1 MLKFTKIYNIK
12 DANPQ
17 EEYNTER
24 FKIAQA
30 NAASFRKQ
38 SQILE
43 ERNAKLNGIV
53 AKHEEASETMR
64 AETMGLQT
72 RLSQVRN
79 ALLHNIQFNRNLL
92 RVQYWVRQR
101 SASQEMERNLP
112 TALLLAATG
121 SVWLVLNSPPFPV
134 WRFVY

>member
-1 MLKFTKIYNIK
+1 M
-12 DANPQ
+12 Q

-53 AKHEEASETMR
+53 AKHEESSETMR

-72 RLSQVRN
+72 RLSQVRP
-79 ALLHNIQFNRNLL
+79 L
-92 RVQYWVRQR
+92 RV
-101 SASQEMERNLP
+101 SDHNLGQSSGRP
-112 TALLLAATG
+112 KQI
-121 SVWLVLNSPPFPV
+121 
-134 WRFVY
+134 YC

>member
-1 MLKFTKIYNIK
+1 MTKSK
-12 DANPQ
+12 QENPQ

-72 RLSQVRN
+72 RLSQVRGK
-79 ALLHNIQFNRNLL
+79 LLSTEYNMSTFLEF
-92 RVQYWVRQR
+92 
-101 SASQEMERNLP
+101 S
-112 TALLLAATG
+112 
-121 SVWLVLNSPPFPV
+121 
-134 WRFVY
+134 

>member
-1 MLKFTKIYNIK
+1 MVELHKTNNIDNN

-72 RLSQVRN
+72 RLSQVRK
-79 ALLHNIQFNRNLL
+79 ALLHSSLTLIYCDIASMVICRPGLNRG
-92 RVQYWVRQR
+92 
-101 SASQEMERNLP
+101 P
-112 TALLLAATG
+112 
-121 SVWLVLNSPPFPV
+121 SVG
-134 WRFVY
+134 